1 MRVAVTTLGCKVN
14 QVESASLVEAFE
26 ARGAR
31 IVPFNERADLY
42 VVNTCAVTAKA
53 AYQSRQLIRRA
64 HRQAPAARVVA
75 TGCYVQI
82 APFEI
87 IERSLGS
94 ICLVGNDQKINLVD
108 LALGEQGCLDIY
120 VGDVRRI
127 QKIAPFF
134 VRRLRGRTRAFLR
147 VQDGCNAFCSYCIV
161 PYSRGPSR
169 SLPLR
174 EVRRQVQAFLEE
186 GYREIVVTGIHL
198 GHYGQD
204 LNPRLDLV
212 DLLEEIEALGPE
224 RIRLSSLEVRE
235 ISERFLSWAQAS
247 KSLCPHFHI
256 PLQSGDDRILQAMN
270 RHYTAEEYLERIR
283 LLRAL
288 FPRAA
293 LGADVLVGFPGEGP
307 QEFENTYRLVE
318 KSPLSYLHV
327 FPFSPR
333 PGTLAE
339 AMTPR
344 VSPIELAERLKRL
357 RDLAL
362 RKRRSFYQSQLGEV
376 VSVLVEGHD
385 RETGL
390 KRGTSENYLTVLIEG
405 EFPPGEIIPVKIER
419 IIGQKALGRPL

>member
-247 KSLCPHFHI
+247 KSLSPHFHI

-362 RKRRSFYQSQLGEV
+362 RKRRSFYQCQLGEV